1 MKAENTVRLLNVW
14 VGVRD
19 PRQTKNVDHGLLEL
33 LVVTVCAVLSGA
45 DTFVAIEVWGKE
57 KLVWLRKYVK
67 LESGIPCHD
76 TSATSSRRLIPTSLV
91 RRSCARW
98 ARSCRP

>member
-1 MKAENTVRLLNVW
+1 MKAENTMRLLDVW

-19 PRQTKNVDHGLLEL
+19 PRQAKKVEHQLVEL
-33 LVVTVCAVLSGA
+33 LVVAVCAVLSGA

-91 RRSCARW
+91 RHFCAGW